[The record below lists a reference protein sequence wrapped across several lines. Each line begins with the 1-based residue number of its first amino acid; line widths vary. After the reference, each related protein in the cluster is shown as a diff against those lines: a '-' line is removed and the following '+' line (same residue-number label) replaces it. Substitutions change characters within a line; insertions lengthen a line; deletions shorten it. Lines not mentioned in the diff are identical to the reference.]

1 MASAPNRQSY
11 IGGSDLDELRAVP
24 GFEGFFSVTR
34 DGRVWAH
41 ARSWVR
47 GKGSPGSHEGHWM
60 KPVLDKTG
68 YHRVRISLGPV
79 RHFPSVHRLVALAW
93 LPNPLGLPQVNHIDG
108 DKLNNRDSN
117 LEWCTQAENNRH
129 AHAIGL
135 HGPHPRRKLSDEG
148 ARSVRLRH
156 AAGDSVTELAREF
169 GLDRKT
175 VYGVLKGRTY
185 RVQP

>member
-1 MASAPNRQSY
+1 MATAPNRQRY
-11 IGGSDLDELRAVP
+11 MVPGTATDLRDVP
-24 GFEGFFSVTR
+24 GFEGLFAVTR
-34 DGRVWAH
+34 DGRVWAY
-41 ARSWVR
+41 ARSWIR
-47 GKGSPGSHEGHWM
+47 GKGSQGEHEGHWM
-60 KPVLDKTG
+60 NPVLDATG
-68 YHRVRISLGPV
+68 YLRVRLSFG
-79 RHFPSVHRLVALAW
+79 RRRQFPSVHRLVALAW
-93 LPNPLGLPQVNHIDG
+93 IPNPDALPQVNHIDG

-117 LEWCTQAENNRH
+117 LEWCTAADNNRH
-129 AHAIGL
+129 AYAIGL

-148 ARSVRLRH
+148 ARTVRLRH